1 MFYVQFADNHD
12 IHSIKVYELESAKE
26 DKDTD
31 YSKLTPSAALFAPP
45 RGELC
50 SVRNMEST
58 PFPVILLFLVCP
70 ILCPTP
76 PPPPQKKKKKKK
88 KNLQG
93 S

>member
-1 MFYVQFADNHD
+1 MQTMFYVQFADNHD

-50 SVRNMEST
+50 SVRNIMEST

-70 ILCPTP
+70 NFLSP
-76 PPPPQKKKKKKK
+76 PPPK
-88 KNLQG
+88 
-93 S
+93 

>member
-1 MFYVQFADNHD
+1 MQTMFYVQFADNHD

-45 RGELC
+45 RGESC
-50 SVRNMEST
+50 SVGSIMDFSLSSDPT
-58 PFPVILLFLVCP
+58 FPSLPNFLSY
-70 ILCPTP
+70 P
-76 PPPPQKKKKKKK
+76 PPPKKK
-88 KNLQG
+88 QG